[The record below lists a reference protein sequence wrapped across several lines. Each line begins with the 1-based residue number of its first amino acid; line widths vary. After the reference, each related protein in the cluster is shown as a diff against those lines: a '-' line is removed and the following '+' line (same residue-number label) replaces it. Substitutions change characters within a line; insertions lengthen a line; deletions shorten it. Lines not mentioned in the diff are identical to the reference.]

1 MTEIFLK
8 LSDQLNSSVFVLM
21 ALLVATGYGL
31 LKIGGRAER
40 FAHLNQKIDGALS
53 MEKTVIRLEQLTELI
68 YNNTLKTPLV
78 KSFSPILLTRVG
90 MEASESIGFELLLKR
105 EFSKLANLVEEM
117 SPKNAYDIQVASMRV
132 SSEQFL
138 KVLNVTE
145 LLSAKEYAYSKGLRL
160 EDLSSV
166 LGVLLRNEILKNKG
180 ISVAK
185 VDD

>member
-31 LKIGGRAER
+31 LKIGGWAER

-78 KSFSPILLTRVG
+78 KSFSPILLTRAG
-90 MEASESIGFELLLKR
+90 M
-105 EFSKLANLVEEM
+105 
-117 SPKNAYDIQVASMRV
+117 
-132 SSEQFL
+132 
-138 KVLNVTE
+138 
-145 LLSAKEYAYSKGLRL
+145 
-160 EDLSSV
+160 SSV
-166 LGVLLRNEILKNKG
+166 LGVLLRKEILKSKG
-180 ISVAK
+180 ISVAE